1 MEVERITNGNR
12 IELWAYEWDMA
23 STPKVKTNR
32 KFLGYEQPVR
42 VDQLAAQ
49 QPREAICWS
58 YGRTLG
64 NIAVFSEEV
73 IGMFPAKK
81 GDDAILT
88 CDIVEAGKMR
98 NGAKRWWCRTHQK
111 HWGTK
116 GDIASAVNDGIARCS
131 NHLQPMSYIVEP
143 PHIRMEDHAEVG
155 IWCSLPPAMTS
166 NGMPSR
172 RRPRIHFHVR
182 NEPAGM
188 KIIDQ
193 DYEAL
198 SLHYNP
204 PADLFANDE
213 INKVHVTPPAA
224 FEFVLALENGLE
236 MGCINCR
243 DCGYPHLD
251 LGDFARTPH
260 SKHLCGNCGRDNTW
274 SKTAIASTPLKP
286 LHDQFSKASQY
297 IDVDKVLNLDDYPG
311 AGFSLWAST
320 PAVLWT
326 ANRAQERGIHVH
338 LAMNGVRIIDDTF
351 GTVIHQG
358 KPLDRKALLAA
369 MVANT
374 II

>member
-116 GDIASAVNDGIARCS
+116 GDIASAVNDG
-131 NHLQPMSYIVEP
+131 QPS
-143 PHIRMEDHAEVG
+143 
-155 IWCSLPPAMTS
+155 
-166 NGMPSR
+166 
-172 RRPRIHFHVR
+172 
-182 NEPAGM
+182 
-188 KIIDQ
+188 
-193 DYEAL
+193 
-198 SLHYNP
+198 
-204 PADLFANDE
+204 
-213 INKVHVTPPAA
+213 
-224 FEFVLALENGLE
+224 
-236 MGCINCR
+236 
-243 DCGYPHLD
+243 
-251 LGDFARTPH
+251 
-260 SKHLCGNCGRDNTW
+260 
-274 SKTAIASTPLKP
+274 
-286 LHDQFSKASQY
+286 
-297 IDVDKVLNLDDYPG
+297 
-311 AGFSLWAST
+311 
-320 PAVLWT
+320 
-326 ANRAQERGIHVH
+326 
-338 LAMNGVRIIDDTF
+338 
-351 GTVIHQG
+351 
-358 KPLDRKALLAA
+358 
-369 MVANT
+369 
-374 II
+374 